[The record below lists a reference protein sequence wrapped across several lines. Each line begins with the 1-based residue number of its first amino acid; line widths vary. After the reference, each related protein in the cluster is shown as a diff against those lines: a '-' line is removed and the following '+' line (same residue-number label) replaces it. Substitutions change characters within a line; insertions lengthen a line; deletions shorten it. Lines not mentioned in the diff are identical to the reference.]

1 MRWRPRLIIA
11 AARSAGRAYA
21 SDLAFVLGCK
31 LAVLLLAAWAALV
44 LMLLGGPSTPRQTES
59 GLPDCVPADP
69 IWSVCPAESPTAL
82 QD

>member
-1 MRWRPRLIIA
+1 MPGRPRLILA
-11 AARSAGRAYA
+11 AARHAGRAYA

-44 LMLLGGPSTPRQTES
+44 LMLLWGPSTPRPTES

-69 IWSVCPAESPTAL
+69 IWSVCPAAPPPAL
-82 QD
+82 EN